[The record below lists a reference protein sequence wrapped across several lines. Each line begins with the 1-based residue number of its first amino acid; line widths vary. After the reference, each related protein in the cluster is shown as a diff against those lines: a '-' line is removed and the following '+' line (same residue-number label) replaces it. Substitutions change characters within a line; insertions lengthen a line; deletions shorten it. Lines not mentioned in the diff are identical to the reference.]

1 MDKRAYWI
9 WLQHTFQPGS
19 SKPRAIW
26 NRFRDL
32 EKFYNEGI
40 RLWST
45 LSFVTERELT
55 AMGSYDINQA
65 EAALEY
71 AERLGQ
77 KVITPECEEY
87 PTDLWNI
94 PDPPA
99 VLYVKGKMPALDDTL
114 VIGMVG
120 SRKTGENV
128 LTTAEN
134 IAYELSINGA
144 VVVSG
149 GAIGVDAS
157 SHRGAMKGMA
167 PTVAVLGCGLDFPYL
182 MENELLRQRI
192 LAKGGALV
200 SEYPPH
206 TSVQKGTFQTRNRII
221 SGMAKGVVIVAADKK
236 SGTMITARRATEQN
250 RDIFAVPGDP
260 NEATSVGPNGLIK
273 DGAVPVTCGGDILE
287 YYNGIYQPKSPYDP
301 VSELLDDIFT
311 DIITEA
317 PQAAALPDYISDT
330 ARTVFSVLSREP
342 KHISEI
348 SATTGLPSNKCLE
361 AITELELFDLVESAS
376 GQRYTIKE

>member
-1 MDKRAYWI
+1 MDRRAYWI
-9 WLQHTFQPGS
+9 WLQHSFQPGS
-19 SKPRAIW
+19 SKPRAIY

-32 EKFYNEGI
+32 ENFYKEGV

-87 PTDLWNI
+87 PDDLWNI

-99 VLYVKGKMPALDDTL
+99 VLYVKGKMPDMDSTL

-120 SRKTGENV
+120 SRKTEENV

-144 VVVSG
+144 IVVSG
-149 GAIGVDAS
+149 GAIGVDAA

-167 PTVAVLGCGLDFPYL
+167 PTVAILGCGLDFPYL

-221 SGMAKGVVIVAADKK
+221 SGLAKGVVIVAADKK
-236 SGTMITARRATEQN
+236 SGTMITAKRAIEQN

-260 NEATSVGPNGLIK
+260 VLKTSEGPNGLIK
-273 DGAVPVTCGGDILE
+273 DGAVPVTSGADILE
-287 YYNGIYQPKSPYDP
+287 YYSGTFEAKSPYDP
-301 VSELLDDIFT
+301 ISSLLDDI
-311 DIITEA
+311 ISENVK
-317 PQAAALPDYISDT
+317 AAAAPVLPEYISDT
-330 ARTVFSVLSREP
+330 ARTVFSVLGSEE
-342 KHISEI
+342 KHISVI
-348 SATTGLPSNKCLE
+348 SVETGLPSNKCLE
-361 AITELELFDLVESAS
+361 AITELELFDFVESAS
-376 GQRYTIKE
+376 GQRYRIKE

>member
-1 MDKRAYWI
+1 MDRRAYWL

-19 SKPRAIW
+19 SKPRAIY

-32 EKFYNEGI
+32 EAFYNGGV

-45 LSFVTERELT
+45 LSFITERELT
-55 AMGSYDINQA
+55 AMSSYNIESANFSLQ
-65 EAALEY
+65 Y
-71 AERLGQ
+71 AENLGQ
-77 KVITPECEEY
+77 QVITPECEEY
-87 PTDLWNI
+87 PSDLWNI

-99 VLYVKGKMPALDDTL
+99 VLYVKGKMPDMDDTL

-120 SRKTGENV
+120 SRKADDNV

-149 GAIGVDAS
+149 GAIGVDAA
-157 SHRGAMKGMA
+157 SHRGAMKGMS
-167 PTVAVLGCGLDFPYL
+167 PTVAILGCALDFPYL

-192 LAKGGALV
+192 LDKGGALV

-206 TSVQKGTFQTRNRII
+206 TGVQKGTFQTRNRII

-236 SGTMITARRATEQN
+236 SGTMITARRGTEQN

-260 NEATSVGPNGLIK
+260 MVKTSEGPNGLIK

-287 YYNGIYQPKSPYDP
+287 YYNGIYNPKSPYDP
-301 VSELLDDIFT
+301 VKELLDDVFT
-311 DIITEA
+311 ETVLEPVNA
-317 PQAAALPDYISDT
+317 PVLPEYVSGT
-330 ARTVFSVLSREP
+330 ARSVFTVLSHEP

-348 SATTGLPSNKCLE
+348 CADTGLPTHKCLE
-361 AITELELFDLVESAS
+361 AITELELFDLVESSS